1 MDPNQVKVVL
11 DRSGFA
17 LMFSRSPIPYDREKG
32 GQFNSFSHKHLG
44 LYGYRKNFLED
55 FAKIPAGELETL
67 EKLEQLRA
75 LENGKRIAVEIVAH
89 GTIGVDTREDLDA
102 IEFG

>member
-1 MDPNQVKVVL
+1 ML
-11 DRSGFA
+11 
-17 LMFSRSPIPYDREKG
+17 L
-32 GQFNSFSHKHLG
+32 HLVIG
-44 LYGYRKNFLED
+44 LEQD
-55 FAKIPAGELETL
+55 L

-75 LENGKRIAVEIVAH
+75 LGNGKRIAVEIVAH

>member
-1 MDPNQVKVVL
+1 
-11 DRSGFA
+11 
-17 LMFSRSPIPYDREKG
+17 
-32 GQFNSFSHKHLG
+32 
-44 LYGYRKNFLED
+44 LED
-55 FAKIPAGELETL
+55 L

>member
-1 MDPNQVKVVL
+1 MYKKYFSLAIILLITGCSNEYLDVDSCQSKGVL
-11 DRSGFA
+11 D
-17 LMFSRSPIPYDREKG
+17 LICDMQNP
-32 GQFNSFSHKHLG
+32 
-44 LYGYRKNFLED
+44 ED
-55 FAKIPAGELETL
+55 FAKIPAGALETL